1 MVKIHLDSKNYK
13 AKPSGGKELKDLTE
27 RSCKT
32 ISELTPE
39 QLAIESAKG
48 KTAVYG
54 VMSSFDKANS
64 NLMYQEVIA
73 LDFDNKK
80 ENLFSLTID
89 EALEDSF
96 IKNNASFLYTTF
108 SHSNDVD
115 KFRIVFILDRKL
127 TNNEQVR
134 ALYLKLLEMFPSAD
148 QGIKDSSR
156 FFFGGRSYTEIDF
169 NNVLTV
175 SEVVKDLPEDT
186 PIKERTE
193 AFKEVK
199 KTKSTTKNNKVVS
212 ITDNQTAD
220 GSIPTYQL
228 IRVDKKE
235 KDEKLASAKQLANDA
250 EVKRRWKQY
259 GFDTENSSSALKGI
273 KEIDMR
279 ELLGLPS
286 TGNFHDI
293 FTADSNPS
301 ANIQKVK
308 DGVTYLY
315 FRASSDPS
323 KQFTGDIIKV
333 VQKLRGCNF
342 MTALHYIIDMMGIT
356 FGQSEEVKRIQEKIN
371 IFTTTLRS
379 DDLKESYPNMYH
391 IFERFGYG
399 PEIERLLNIISQS
412 VVEKDG
418 KTQIISQFSARELS
432 QMMYK
437 TPDKEKK
444 VKKYLNLL
452 SLTDFVN
459 KLQDHEIDEN
469 LLNKLEEYKERKSN
483 DYRKNIVS
491 IEEYGD
497 DFLEDGERKCGEL
510 RQFKFTIKEGLTREW
525 ILRHIGKEK
534 ADEVFPQDTKRTI
547 SKQNQKIYDLCVQF
561 AVEEV
566 QNKGF
571 VTEQDVIRKISR
583 TKKIKVASAE
593 FKWKQL
599 RNELCEAYGLEITP
613 LNKDLKKEFQ
623 VSDKYGTQRPNI
635 LKFVS

>member
-1 MVKIHLDSKNYK
+1 MAKIHLDNKKFHSKPLDALTLSNLHK
-13 AKPSGGKELKDLTE
+13 RICKTVEEIAPKELAE
-27 RSCKT
+27 S
-32 ISELTPE
+32 
-39 QLAIESAKG
+39 LANG
-48 KTAVYG
+48 QTMVLG
-54 VMSSFDKANS
+54 VMKNEVRKKV
-64 NLMYQEVIA
+64 NLNYQEVIA
-73 LDFDNKK
+73 LDFDDNTTIEEI
-80 ENLFSLTID
+80 ENN
-89 EALEDSF
+89 EF
-96 IKNNASFLYTTF
+96 IKDNASFIYTTF
-108 SHSNDVD
+108 SHTEGHH
-115 KFRIVFILDRKL
+115 KFRVVFFLEDKL
-127 TNNEQVR
+127 TNNEQVL
-134 ALYLKLLEMFPSAD
+134 AVYNKLFEMFPTAD
-148 QGIKDSSR
+148 ISCKDSSR
-156 FFFGGRSYTEIDF
+156 FFFGGKSYMEINF
-169 NNVLTV
+169 NNKFDVNTIV
-175 SEVVKDLPEDT
+175 ELPEDT

-193 AFKEVK
+193 AFREVK

-220 GSIPTYQL
+220 GTIPTYQL

-566 QNKGF
+566 QDKGF

>member
-1 MVKIHLDSKNYK
+1 MAKIHLDTKEFTSKPLDSLTLSNLHK
-13 AKPSGGKELKDLTE
+13 RICKTVEEIAPKELAK
-27 RSCKT
+27 S
-32 ISELTPE
+32 
-39 QLAIESAKG
+39 LANG
-48 KTAVYG
+48 QTMVLG
-54 VMSSFDKANS
+54 VMRNEVRKKV
-64 NLMYQEVIA
+64 NLNYQEVIA
-73 LDFDNKK
+73 LDFDDNT
-80 ENLFSLTID
+80 TI
-89 EALEDSF
+89 EEIESNEF
-96 IKNNASFLYTTF
+96 IKQNASFIYTTF
-108 SHSNDVD
+108 SHTEGHH
-115 KFRIVFILDRKL
+115 KFRVVFFLENKL
-127 TNNEQVR
+127 TNNEQV
-134 ALYLKLLEMFPSAD
+134 LEVYNKLFEMFPTAD
-148 QGIKDSSR
+148 VNCKDSSR
-156 FFFGGRSYTEIDF
+156 LFFGGKSYTEINF
-169 NNVLTV
+169 NNRLDANTIV
-175 SEVVKDLPEDT
+175 DLPEGS
-186 PIKERTE
+186 PIQERTE

-199 KTKSTTKNNKVVS
+199 KTKSITKNNKVVS

-220 GSIPTYQL
+220 GTIPTYQL